1 MNKAVFLDRDGTVIE
16 HVHYVTD
23 PAKVAIV
30 PGGVEA
36 LRKLRDDGY
45 LLVLVSNQSLVGRG
59 LGTVEDVE
67 AVNARMLELLAEGG
81 VTIDCVKY
89 CPHRPEDE
97 CPNRKPNPGML
108 LEAAKEFDIDLG
120 LSVMIGDNVT
130 DVEAG
135 KNAGCLL
142 NILLGA
148 GQGSAGCTVAED
160 LVEAVEMVLA
170 QTAF

>member
-59 LGTVEDVE
+59 YGTVEDVG
-67 AVNARMLELLAEGG
+67 AVNERRLELLSEGG

-108 LEAAKEFDIDLG
+108 LEAAKELDIDLG

-135 KNAGCLL
+135 ENAGCAL
-142 NILLGA
+142 NVLLGEA
-148 GQGSAGCTVAED
+148 EGSAGSVTAKN
-160 LVEAVEMVLA
+160 LSEAAGLVLA
-170 QTAF
+170 PSKS

>member
-59 LGTVEDVE
+59 YGTVEDVE

-89 CPHRPEDE
+89 CPHRPEDD

-108 LEAAKEFDIDLG
+108 LEAAKELDIDLG

-130 DVEAG
+130 DVEAAE
-135 KNAGCLL
+135 NAGCSL
-142 NILLGA
+142 NVLLGA
-148 GQGSAGCTVAED
+148 GEESTEFVVAKD
-160 LVEAVEMVLA
+160 LPEAVELVLA
-170 QTAF
+170 RRMS

>member
-1 MNKAVFLDRDGTVIE
+1 MNKAIFLDRDGTVID
-16 HVHYVTD
+16 HVHYLTD

-30 PGGVEA
+30 HGGVEA

-67 AVNARMLELLAEGG
+67 AVNARMLELLAEDG

-89 CPHRPEDE
+89 CQHRPDDE

-108 LEAAKEFDIDLG
+108 LEAAKELDIDLAQ
-120 LSVMIGDNVT
+120 SVMIGDNIT

-135 KNAGCLL
+135 ENAGCSLNVLL
-142 NILLGA
+142 SA
-148 GQGSAGCTVAED
+148 TEGSAGSVVAKD
-160 LVEAVEMVLA
+160 LPEAAELVLA
-170 QTAF
+170 RTIR

>member
-36 LRKLRDDGY
+36 LRQLWDDGY
-45 LLVLVSNQSLVGRG
+45 LLVVVSNQSLVGRG
-59 LGTVEDVE
+59 YGTIEDVE

-89 CPHRPEDE
+89 CPHRPEDD
-97 CPNRKPNPGML
+97 CPNRKPQPGML
-108 LEAAKEFDIDLG
+108 QEAAEELDIDLAR
-120 LSVMIGDNVT
+120 SVMIGDNIT
-130 DVEAG
+130 DTEAG
-135 KNAGCLL
+135 KNAGCSL
-142 NILLGA
+142 NVLLGVA
-148 GQGSAGCTVAED
+148 EGSARPVVAKD
-160 LVEAVEMVLA
+160 LPEAVEFVLA
-170 QTAF
+170 RRMS